1 MVTAGALVFDE
12 QFRDLKE
19 IACARPWQLDQL
31 DDGFIVD
38 LSARDGET
46 YWLKV
51 DCTDYPAVPPAWHWY
66 NPTSKRT
73 DQPADTPNG
82 SGFLHGSGRIC
93 APWNR
98 LAYKKIDPQGP
109 HDDWD
114 LNSWQ
119 MNPRTG
125 KCTTLAAMA
134 LRIHVELNSTHYRGR
149 MR

>member
-12 QFRDLKE
+12 QFRNLKE
-19 IACARPWQLDQL
+19 IASAWQWKLE
-31 DDGFIVD
+31 DGFVFG
-38 LSARDGET
+38 LKAHDGQT

-51 DCTDYPAVPPAWHWY
+51 DCTDYPAVPPAWHWH
-66 NPTSKRT
+66 NPETKAS
-73 DQPADTPNG
+73 DQPADTPKG

-98 LAYKKIDPQGP
+98 LAYKRIDSQGP

-114 LNSWQ
+114 LTSWQ
-119 MNPRTG
+119 RNAKTG

-134 LRIHVELNSTHYRGR
+134 LRIHVELNSTRYQGR
-149 MR
+149 MG

>member
-1 MVTAGALVFDE
+1 MTASYS
-12 QFRDLKE
+12 DLT
-19 IACARPWQLDQL
+19 
-31 DDGFIVD
+31 
-38 LSARDGET
+38 ARDGDT

-51 DCTDYPAVPPAWHWY
+51 DCTDYPAIPPAWHWY
-66 NPTSKRT
+66 NPETKPSTSLPTRRK
-73 DQPADTPNG
+73 AAV
-82 SGFLHGSGRIC
+82 SLHGSGRIC

-119 MNPRTG
+119 TNPKTG

-134 LRIHVELNSTHYRGR
+134 LRIHVELNSNRYQGR
-149 MR
+149 MG

>member
-1 MVTAGALVFDE
+1 MATAGALVFDE

-19 IACARPWQLDQL
+19 IASARPWQLD
-31 DDGFIVD
+31 DDFVFG
-38 LSARDGET
+38 LTARDGET

-51 DCTDYPAVPPAWHWY
+51 DCTDYPALPPAWHWY
-66 NPTSKRT
+66 SPESKAI
-73 DQPADTPNG
+73 DQPADSPKG

-114 LNSWQ
+114 LNGWQ
-119 MNPRTG
+119 TNPKTG
-125 KCTTLAAMA
+125 RCTTLAAMA
-134 LRIHVELNSTHYRGR
+134 LRIHVELNSKRYQGR